1 MEDSRKYL
9 EDYIFE
15 RTQDQL
21 REKLAKLKNIQDM
34 YLDKLQEIANDVD
47 KTKAAN
53 PEDPRLAESLET
65 QLKKTLTDDIYNA
78 LSKEGLLTR
87 EIQSD
92 LLNHKLC
99 QNFGGLS
106 GHAAKMKS
114 QLEQAIKR
122 MDSIIEPVSLE
133 KGTFDENI
141 LQVLSYNELKG
152 AREILNT
159 TFSDFL
165 QNRENIH
172 DQRAMKELLMT
183 LDENGLVTNQML
195 EAYARSN
202 FDKMIQAK
210 DSLMGKIDK
219 EISGLDHALEE
230 HYGPRKNKNPN
241 AGIIAKLIIAAIN
254 SVRNG
259 LPKPPPKD
267 PRLRDAY
274 YPNKASRRTLLPIWL
289 YFFIPYGLPI
299 LAAEMIAYKV
309 TGYDRR
315 NVMSKHS
322 INALNAPS
330 PKEAYADAMQ
340 RLQSKSRAMTYQPEY
355 SSAARRA
362 ELREKAQQ
370 AEAYSRNIPN
380 AQSYPKGYQQG
391 Q

>member
-1 MEDSRKYL
+1 MDYSRKYL
-9 EDYIFE
+9 EDYILGC
-15 RTQDQL
+15 TQDQL
-21 REKLAKLKNIQDM
+21 RKKLETLKNIQDM

-53 PEDPRLAESLET
+53 PEDLRLAESLEV
-65 QLKKTLTDDIYNA
+65 QLKKTLADDIYNA

-106 GHAAKMKS
+106 GHAAKMKN

-202 FDKMIQAK
+202 FDKLIQAK

-219 EISGLDHALEE
+219 ELSGLDHALEE

-340 RLQSKSRAMTYQPEY
+340 RLQSKSRATTYRPEY